1 MFTYSFIYVN
11 GGGTDPLDDDPKN
24 LNVLTFSAM
33 VEDKGTN
40 YDAVGGLSKGHVT
53 PFSSDGAA
61 REAPSGAID
70 PDENEE
76 LVVTK
81 KRMIEASEYCL
92 SQIELFTP
100 GVVRTKEK
108 YEIIR
113 SF

>member
-1 MFTYSFIYVN
+1 MLTYSFIYVN

-33 VEDKGTN
+33 VEDKGRGTN

-61 REAPSGAID
+61 REEPSSVID

-81 KRMIEASEYCL
+81 KRMIEASEYPL
-92 SQIELFTP
+92 SQIELLTL
-100 GVVRTKEK
+100 GVVLTFK
-108 YEIIR
+108 
-113 SF
+113 